1 MQKASQLH
9 LKRHFY
15 YNIVK
20 SYYEMFFLNGIT
32 FFMSKFANQK
42 YLIIMAKRILIVD
55 DEPDILEILR
65 FNLEMEGYDVVTSEA
80 PYDMKDELPDLIL
93 LDVMMT
99 PKSGFEWARELKAN
113 RQTAQIPIIFCTAK
127 TAEDDM
133 LKGFELGSDDYIYKP
148 FRISE
153 VKARV
158 KAVLRRTKSASASS
172 SHYRTEIM
180 DNSAPHNILTF
191 SIDGDT
197 SQPTGSS
204 SANASGAGGSAE
216 ESALILDLDRK
227 ECRVDG
233 TIVAFTKLEFEVL
246 ALLLSSPGQ
255 VFSREKIL
263 STVWPNDSIVLD
275 RTVDVNITRI
285 RKKIGRYGDYLKT
298 RFGYGYLFE
307 K

>member
-1 MQKASQLH
+1 M
-9 LKRHFY
+9 
-15 YNIVK
+15 
-20 SYYEMFFLNGIT
+20 
-32 FFMSKFANQK
+32 AN
-42 YLIIMAKRILIVD
+42 RILIVD

-65 FNLEMEGYDVVTSEA
+65 FNLEMEGYEVFTAESPLEA
-80 PYDMKDELPDLIL
+80 QDIVDGKSIELIL

-99 PKSGFEWARELKAN
+99 PKSGFDWAKELKTDS
-113 RQTAQIPIIFCTAK
+113 RTAGIPIIFCTAK

-133 LKGFELGSDDYIYKP
+133 LTGFGLGSDDYICKP

-158 KAVLRRTKSASASS
+158 KAVLRRIPLPNPPRVEGMVTTPQRKVLEFKINGDSFLPLG
-172 SHYRTEIM
+172 R
-180 DNSAPHNILTF
+180 
-191 SIDGDT
+191 DG
-197 SQPTGSS
+197 
-204 SANASGAGGSAE
+204 GG
-216 ESALILDLDRK
+216 LLLDLDRK
-227 ECRVDG
+227 ECLVDG
-233 TIVAFTKLEFEVL
+233 KEVAFTKLEFEVL

-263 STVWPNDSIVLD
+263 RLVWPEDTIVLG

-285 RKKIGRYGDYLKT
+285 RKKIGRYGEFLRT